1 MGRRGYR
8 VVRDYKRFRS
18 EVEKGLHKVTITI
31 SDEVLD
37 WFYQMSRRMK
47 KSKGYKLPRSYII
60 RALINVC
67 MKLDVNV
74 KGVKTE
80 KDLEEKIL
88 EAVKKHQ

>member
-1 MGRRGYR
+1 
-8 VVRDYKRFRS
+8 
-18 EVEKGLHKVTITI
+18 
-31 SDEVLD
+31 
-37 WFYQMSRRMK
+37 
-47 KSKGYKLPRSYII
+47 
-60 RALINVC
+60 